1 MVYLSIAV
9 ICILLSNAIY
19 SFAYAPCINIH
30 AWAWDRD
37 CVFIYF
43 TIFNVY
49 DWASG
54 LLISSIASAFIYVQS
69 KRHVLQVNFFFPF
82 RVNCVCGESLKTH
95 IGKWEKKESSKMF
108 ATIGAASHWFSIAT
122 STRRLY
128 FICSACTAMN
138 AQHFETECINHL
150 ITWAEIGRCKSARAR
165 VSLTTD
171 IRRDTLYYYGVDSN
185 LCIHA
190 KAFVFAWWIKPSA
203 AR

>member
-19 SFAYAPCINIH
+19 SFAYAPCIH

-69 KRHVLQVNFFFPF
+69 KRHVLQVNFFSRSVWIAFA
-82 RVNCVCGESLKTH
+82 VKVWKLILESG
-95 IGKWEKKESSKMF
+95 IKKESSKMF